1 MKLIEITKDMVFVTP
16 EGEPPIR
23 FITQDH
29 DGMINKY
36 NREPKLPREGN
47 LTWTDHDF
55 IDYHATEDG
64 SSFFPV
70 ADDWDTTILT
80 IDQEGRTCHVICD
93 TYTMKVHD
101 EDFDYMRDVT
111 DPIDCAFGFVNM
123 ILKERG
129 IDITF
134 EVELED

>member
-1 MKLIEITKDMVFVTP
+1 MNLLEITKDMVFVTP
-16 EGEPPIR
+16 EGETPVR

-36 NREPKLPREGN
+36 NREPKRPREGDSM
-47 LTWTDHDF
+47 WTDDHF
-55 IDYHATEDG
+55 VDYHAVDG
-64 SSFFPV
+64 SSYFPL

-80 IDQEGRTCHVICD
+80 IDQEGRTCHALCD
-93 TYTMKVHD
+93 TYTLKVHD
-101 EDFDYMRDVT
+101 EDFDYMRDVS
-111 DPIDCAFGFVNM
+111 DPIDMAFGFVNM